1 MAADVDGAR
10 RVAELC
16 GCLPLALRIAA
27 AQLVADRS
35 LKPADLAADLE
46 DPAGRLDV
54 LDDGSRA
61 VRGVVQRSVRRLAP
75 PQEELFRLL
84 TVNSGPDL
92 SLETAAA
99 ISGVGKAKD
108 VRPRLAALVRAS
120 LLRQD
125 PDSGRWSMHDVIRA
139 YAAEQAAHHPVATER
154 ALRRLLEHYMH
165 FAQDAAVHLNPS
177 ADGNASRFRAR
188 ARAMAWFDA
197 ERANLVA
204 AAQAARDGG
213 HLDVAASLP
222 SLVTEYLHARRLLN
236 GALTVNTVALDATT
250 TVDHRLGQARA
261 WNNLGGTLDES
272 RRYEEALDAYQH
284 ALDVFRDLGDTHAE
298 ARAWNNL
305 GMALRDRGEFGLA
318 EEAGERSAALFVE
331 VGDGFLRGRAL
342 AELART
348 LSQAGRPEGEVREVR
363 EAAAA
368 SLRGVGA
375 DGEAEQVL
383 RGGED

>member
-177 ADGNASRFRAR
+177 ADGNASRFRDR

-204 AAQAARDGG
+204 AAQAARDGD

-250 TVDHRLGQARA
+250 TVDHRLGQ
-261 WNNLGGTLDES
+261 
-272 RRYEEALDAYQH
+272 
-284 ALDVFRDLGDTHAE
+284 

-348 LSQAGRPEGEVREVR
+348 LSQAGRPGGEVREVR

-375 DGEAEQVL
+375 DDEAERVL